1 MDEVVGIF
9 AQRMDEELR
18 SMRLTRADL
27 ARRVS
32 ALSGTTLDPSAI
44 TRVINGERG
53 VRLEEAV
60 RIAEVL
66 GVPLSSLLQ
75 ARADDRE
82 DEIVRERMN
91 LAKHLAQLA
100 KASDLAAEAR
110 SGVDASFQRIRE
122 LESRI

>member
-1 MDEVVGIF
+1 MDEVVGVF

-18 SMRLTRADL
+18 RMRLTRADL

-75 ARADDRE
+75 ARVEDRE
-82 DEIVRERMN
+82 NEIARERMN
-91 LAKHLAQLA
+91 LGKHLSQLA

-110 SGVDASFQRIRE
+110 REVDASFQRIRE
-122 LESRI
+122 LESRL